1 MGIGAL
7 ISEATAQGKYSLLAG
22 SLVTMM
28 IVVVGMNRLV
38 WHRIYDWVD
47 RRFRFER

>member
-7 ISEATAQGKYSLLAG
+7 ISEATSQGNYPLLAG
-22 SLVTMM
+22 SLVAMM
-28 IVVVGMNRLV
+28 VVVVGFNRLV

-47 RRFRFER
+47 RRYRFER